1 MSTVLSVLRRAPR
14 QLMFW
19 LIVAVFAVGAL
30 RAFFPLEG
38 FDEVRTGEVP
48 LEVAGSDDGVWVLN
62 YADHTVSLVRTSDQ
76 EVLLTTEVG
85 VDVAPALS
93 ANDDGAWLILD
104 AGDTI
109 GRVDPSGEIVDRFDV
124 SGTLDD
130 IAQDLAAGPDFVWVT
145 TGEGEQM
152 VRIDTTTGEMGDVID
167 VGEVVVQPQVL
178 GDSLWVYES
187 DGITEYDNTTGEELN
202 KLETPDLR
210 IHDFYATE
218 EAVYVLANVD
228 NFEETGLVVR
238 IDPVEGQE
246 NGRARI
252 TDTRPSHI
260 TVADGQVFVTGSSGL
275 LMELT
280 TDPDRPP
287 SLIATEQVTVSTKDL
302 RGVTVLD
309 EIVWVA
315 DGTNGIVHQPVDG
328 VEGGEDTTDVTT
340 PSVG

>member
-1 MSTVLSVLRRAPR
+1 MSTVSSALRRAPH

-19 LIVAVFAVGAL
+19 LVIAVFAVGAL
-30 RAFFPLEG
+30 RAFFPIEG

-48 LEVAGSDDGVWVLN
+48 LEVAGSDDGLWVLN

-76 EVLLTTEVG
+76 EVLLTSEVG
-85 VDVAPALS
+85 ADVAPALS

-104 AGDTI
+104 AGATI

-124 SGTLDD
+124 SDTIDG

-145 TGEGEQM
+145 TGEGQQM
-152 VRIDTTTGEMGDVID
+152 VRIDTGTGEIGDVID

-178 GDSLWVYES
+178 GDSLWVFET

-202 KLETPDLR
+202 KIDTSDIR
-210 IHDFYATE
+210 VHDFYATDGE
-218 EAVYVLANVD
+218 VYVLANVD

-238 IDPVEGQE
+238 LDPETNRE
-246 NGRARI
+246 NGRYRL
-252 TDTRPSHI
+252 TETKPSHI
-260 TVADGQVFVTGSSGL
+260 TVADGQVFVTGSGGL

-287 SLIATEQVTVSTKDL
+287 TLIATEQVTVSTKDL

-309 EIVWVA
+309 DIVWVA
-315 DGTNGIVHQPVDG
+315 DGTNGIVHQPVTG
-328 VEGGEDTTDVTT
+328 VEGGDITDVTE
-340 PSVG
+340 PQVG